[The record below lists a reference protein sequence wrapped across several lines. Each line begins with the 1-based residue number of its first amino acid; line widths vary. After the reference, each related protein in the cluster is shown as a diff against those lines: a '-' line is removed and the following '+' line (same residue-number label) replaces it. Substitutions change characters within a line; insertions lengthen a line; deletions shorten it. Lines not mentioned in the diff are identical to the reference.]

1 MDIHN
6 LIEQTNRLHCFAE
19 PIDLEEDPNHSE
31 NTNSLTLVGKI
42 ISNKPLNKTGVKNI
56 LLKAWNTHG
65 GLKIQEQEGR
75 LLFSFT
81 CEKEYQKVLQSC
93 PWTVMGSHLVIK
105 EWPQDVALH
114 EVKLSSSPFWI
125 RVCGLPPNRMT
136 KNNAT
141 TIGNKIGELRQ
152 IDCSKEGKI
161 GTTGCMRLQVEMDI
175 EKPFPKGFAMK
186 REGKEDAWISFRYE
200 RLPDFCFGCGH
211 LGHVKKWCNRTI
223 DPSMECKYAG
233 DARPYTPWIRA
244 SYEGERPSSLQNGNW
259 SFPLN
264 PR

>member
-1 MDIHN
+1 MVVPANGSIGDLSRTGFERTGEPGRGGVARVAAGRAHGA
-6 LIEQTNRLHCFAE
+6 EDRGGVEGVRE

-42 ISNKPLNKTGVKNI
+42 ISDKPLNKTGVKNI

-81 CEKEYQKVLQSC
+81 CEKEYQKVLQSR

-141 TIGNKIGELRQ
+141 TIGNKIGEL
-152 IDCSKEGKI
+152 
-161 GTTGCMRLQVEMDI
+161 
-175 EKPFPKGFAMK
+175 
-186 REGKEDAWISFRYE
+186 
-200 RLPDFCFGCGH
+200 
-211 LGHVKKWCNRTI
+211 
-223 DPSMECKYAG
+223 
-233 DARPYTPWIRA
+233 
-244 SYEGERPSSLQNGNW
+244 
-259 SFPLN
+259 
-264 PR
+264 